1 MEQRS
6 PSFDSAVGSPR
17 GDMTPH
23 RVVVQNNHALISSA
37 SAAGKA
43 KSMLPVVSTL
53 IFGLA
58 ANLAPTT
65 AQPMSF
71 FFASSAACSLYAT
84 TYAVLEAYYIAM
96 IASADVAARYLV
108 DEEWGRNTCDSLAR
122 KVDDM
127 LRAFEPYRRR
137 SLDAVWGGVVFL
149 LIAYCCACAPPL
161 RRDDGNRW
169 EMWFSVPPLAAG
181 VIFVPRTVLMFRRTF
196 RPLVERY
203 RTLDGRV
210 PLDAAGDSKTQA

>member
-6 PSFDSAVGSPR
+6 PSFDSVVGSPR
-17 GDMTPH
+17 TAS
-23 RVVVQNNHALISSA
+23 VVVQNNHALVSSA

-65 AQPMSF
+65 SQPMSF
-71 FFASSAACSLYAT
+71 FFAVSAACSLYTT

-96 IASADVAARYLV
+96 VTSGDVTARYLHLA
-108 DEEWGRNTCDSLAR
+108 DEERGHKTRDDLAR
-122 KVDDM
+122 KVDET
-127 LRAFEPYRRR
+127 LRAFEPYHRR
-137 SLDAVWGGVVFL
+137 SLDAMWGGVVFL
-149 LIAYCCACAPPL
+149 LVAYCCACAPPL

-169 EMWFSVPPLAAG
+169 GMWFSIPPLAAG
-181 VIFVPRTVLMFRRTF
+181 VLFVPRTVLMFRRAF
-196 RPLVERY
+196 VPLVERY
-203 RTLDGRV
+203 RTLDGV
-210 PLDAAGDSKTQA
+210 DAAPSSGD

>member
-6 PSFDSAVGSPR
+6 PSFDSVAGSPR
-17 GDMTPH
+17 STA
-23 RVVVQNNHALISSA
+23 VVVQNNHALVSSA

-161 RRDDGNRW
+161 RRDDGDRW
-169 EMWFSVPPLAAG
+169 GMWFSIPPLAAG
-181 VIFVPRTVLMFRRTF
+181 VVFVPRTVLMFRRAF

-203 RTLDGRV
+203 RTLDGV
-210 PLDAAGDSKTQA
+210 DAAPSSGD